1 MAGRQAKTL
10 APLQQNLLLQH
21 VRGRRDALR
30 SRVII
35 LLSFRAGLR
44 ACEMARVEWP
54 MLLDSAGRVAHS
66 IELEDRIAKKKS
78 GRRIPIHPELR
89 AALNALLRRTPNPVG
104 PVIRSRKGG
113 HMRPNSIVN
122 WFVQLFVE
130 VELAGCSSHSGRR
143 TFITVSA
150 RNLHEAG
157 GSLRDVQLLVGHK
170 SLLTTQA
177 YIEGSSNAQR
187 KLVSLL

>member
-10 APLQQNLLLQH
+10 APLQQDVVLQH

-66 IELEDRIAKKKS
+66 IELEDRIAKKN
-78 GRRIPIHPELR
+78 P
-89 AALNALLRRTPNPVG
+89 AAEFRS
-104 PVIRSRKGG
+104 IR
-113 HMRPNSIVN
+113 N
-122 WFVQLFVE
+122 
-130 VELAGCSSHSGRR
+130 
-143 TFITVSA
+143 
-150 RNLHEAG
+150 
-157 GSLRDVQLLVGHK
+157 
-170 SLLTTQA
+170 
-177 YIEGSSNAQR
+177 
-187 KLVSLL
+187 